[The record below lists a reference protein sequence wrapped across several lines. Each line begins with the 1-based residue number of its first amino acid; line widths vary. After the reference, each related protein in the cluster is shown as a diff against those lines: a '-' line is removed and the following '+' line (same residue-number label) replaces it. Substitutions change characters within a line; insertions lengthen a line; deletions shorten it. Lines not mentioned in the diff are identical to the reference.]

1 MANTNTMALN
11 KSLQESVAA
20 YKQLQQD
27 ISKCYQQRVQ
37 LTQQLNENEMVKKEL
52 EMLTSNESD
61 SSDACV
67 VYKLVGP
74 LLVRQ
79 DTYEAKANV
88 GKRLEYIEKEI
99 QRLDTSLKSLEQ
111 KQVEAQK
118 SIQKYQQKLQA
129 TVSTRNVTD
138 S

>member
-88 GKRLEYIEKEI
+88 GKRLEYIEKEM
-99 QRLDTSLKSLEQ
+99 
-111 KQVEAQK
+111 
-118 SIQKYQQKLQA
+118 
-129 TVSTRNVTD
+129 
-138 S
+138 